1 MVWVGLE
8 GDEIVCGH
16 TGEWRKVGNIRRN
29 PVVALSMET
38 GGPLVAGQAEYLIV
52 YGRARVTEGGA
63 PELLERLAK
72 VYIGPEV
79 QFPSSDDAAGGYIT
93 RITVERVA
101 GVGPWRD

>member
-16 TGEWRKVGNIRRN
+16 MGAWRKVSNIRRN

-38 GGPLVAGQAEYLIV
+38 GGPLVGGQAEYLIV

-63 PELLERLAK
+63 PELLDRLAK
-72 VYIGPEV
+72 VYLRPDVKFSSAEDPE
-79 QFPSSDDAAGGYIT
+79 AGYVT